1 MTKIVTAAVTTLFL
15 TASPLAYAQAPGA
28 GALQRLS
35 TADVTALTDAR
46 INLVKA
52 ALQLTPDQEK
62 YWPAIEEAIRARAKD
77 RQARLQ
83 NVEARITELR
93 SKSPVEAMRDR
104 NPVDFLHRR
113 AEALTQRAADLKKL
127 ADAWQPLY
135 PTLSQ
140 EQKRRMAALT
150 IFVFQSFSGARTPAP
165 TSCAQVV
172 FWLVHAGFCVRRR
185 LGARPPTSEG
195 SRGVLHRIFGTLSSR
210 HDHSRPFEMSW
221 RLRHKLNGRHEATTC
236 DKRVLVQFSTSGL

>member
-1 MTKIVTAAVTTLFL
+1 MTKIIAVAVTTLFL

-93 SKSPVEAMRDR
+93 NKSPVEAMRDR
-104 NPVDFLHRR
+104 NPVEFLHRR

-150 IFVFQSFSGARTPAP
+150 IFVFREMRDGLEQ
-165 TSCAQVV
+165 
-172 FWLVHAGFCVRRR
+172 RR
-185 LGARPPTSEG
+185 LQSEDDDQG
-195 SRGVLHRIFGTLSSR
+195 
-210 HDHSRPFEMSW
+210 
-221 RLRHKLNGRHEATTC
+221 
-236 DKRVLVQFSTSGL
+236 

>member
-1 MTKIVTAAVTTLFL
+1 MAAITTLFL

-28 GALQRLS
+28 GAAERLS
-35 TADVTALTDAR
+35 ASDVTALTDAR
-46 INLVKA
+46 INLIKA

-83 NVEARITELR
+83 NVEARLTELR
-93 SKSPVEAMRDR
+93 NKSPVEAIRDR
-104 NPVDFLHRR
+104 NPIDFMHRR
-113 AEALTQRAADLKKL
+113 AEALAQRAADLKKL

-150 IFVFQSFSGARTPAP
+150 IFVFREMRDGLEQ
-165 TSCAQVV
+165 
-172 FWLVHAGFCVRRR
+172 RR
-185 LGARPPTSEG
+185 LQSEDEDQG
-195 SRGVLHRIFGTLSSR
+195 
-210 HDHSRPFEMSW
+210 
-221 RLRHKLNGRHEATTC
+221 
-236 DKRVLVQFSTSGL
+236 

>member
-1 MTKIVTAAVTTLFL
+1 MTKIVAAAVTTLFL

-93 SKSPVEAMRDR
+93 SKSPVEALRDR
-104 NPVDFLHRR
+104 NPVDFLQRR
-113 AEALTQRAADLKKL
+113 AEALTQRAAGLKKL

-150 IFVFQSFSGARTPAP
+150 IFVFREMRDGLEQ
-165 TSCAQVV
+165 
-172 FWLVHAGFCVRRR
+172 RR
-185 LGARPPTSEG
+185 LQSEDDDQG
-195 SRGVLHRIFGTLSSR
+195 
-210 HDHSRPFEMSW
+210 
-221 RLRHKLNGRHEATTC
+221 
-236 DKRVLVQFSTSGL
+236 